1 MPKATQPHSIANRV
15 PPPFYP
21 PATPA
26 KPPKPTRRGLFGAGA
41 ALLTG
46 GAALTTTA
54 RPAPASADAG
64 ILAAYQILLLAEA
77 DRLRL
82 DGMVIGSKSNPLDI
96 GKDLAFVAA
105 VDDMLDRWHD
115 AADLIH
121 DTLARTSAGLRAK
134 AHAMEIVLTNLVCN
148 HCGETIADLKQA
160 GEYQDT
166 FALSLARDVLAGV
179 AA

>member
-1 MPKATQPHSIANRV
+1 VLAAAAQPS
-15 PPPFYP
+15 
-21 PATPA
+21 
-26 KPPKPTRRGLFGAGA
+26 
-41 ALLTG
+41 
-46 GAALTTTA
+46 
-54 RPAPASADAG
+54 PASADAG
-64 ILAAYQILLLAEA
+64 ILAAYQVLLLAEA

-82 DGMVIGSKSNPLDI
+82 DGMVIGPKSGSIDI

-121 DTLARTSAGLRAK
+121 DTPARTSAGLRAK
-134 AHAMEIVLTNLVCN
+134 AHAMEIVLTNLICN

-166 FALSLARDVLAGV
+166 FALSLARDVLAWG